1 MKRWRRWTVL
11 VGLYLGLG
19 ALSSI
24 LVAMFMWGSNLHNWS
39 PGTAPRPKFV
49 GLDAWPVRIDGWP
62 EIEELEK
69 WPGGSRIGATV
80 RSGDGVTL
88 WVMLGLVEND
98 VYSITEWQ
106 VGWPFRCMRS
116 NLAWPAGSTRILG
129 IPVDLSWKHWF
140 DLQKQEFGY
149 LHEDGRVRRTPLIPM
164 PLGLLGNAI
173 FYAAVLSVS
182 RAIAFVL
189 VSLIASLSDR
199 ISRAWRIPKGLC
211 PRCRYPRGTSPVCT
225 ECGEKLS
232 A

>member
-1 MKRWRRWTVL
+1 MTRWRRWTVL

-24 LVAMFMWGSNLHNWS
+24 VVAMFIWGSNLHNWS

-62 EIEELEK
+62 KVEELEK

-106 VGWPFRCMRS
+106 VGWPFRCMKS
-116 NLAWPAGSTRILG
+116 ISVSPAGATRVLG
-129 IPVDLSWKHWF
+129 IPVDLPSSEALARAQIWTNRF
-140 DLQKQEFGY
+140 D
-149 LHEDGRVRRTPLIPM
+149 DGRALQIPLIPL
-164 PLGLLGNAI
+164 PLGLLGNAVL
-173 FYAAVLSVS
+173 YGAVLAVI
-182 RAIAFVL
+182 RAIAFAVVWA
-189 VSLIASLSDR
+189 VSALFR
-199 ISRAWRIPKGLC
+199 GVPEGLC
-211 PRCRYPRGTSPVCT
+211 PKCRYPRGTSPVCT